1 MEIGQKGHSHTA
13 IDIDV
18 PERHGPSGGVTG
30 ADGNLIALGYSGFQ
44 KENPELLNVY
54 GHVTVCQ
61 GVASIVTECL
71 LIPMLADRI
80 LQFLQIVFHE
90 CYYFTGMTTCCF
102 MP

>member
-1 MEIGQKGHSHTA
+1 MEIGQKGHCHTA

-18 PERHGPSGGVTG
+18 PKRHGPSGGVAG
-30 ADGNLIALGYSGFQ
+30 ADGNLIALGYAGLQ
-44 KENPELLNVY
+44 KEYPELLNVY

-61 GVASIVTECL
+61 GVTSIVTECL

-90 CYYFTGMTTCCF
+90 LLILTDS
-102 MP
+102 